1 MKNRIKNRI
10 TNAGDNEDKNK
21 VLSKK
26 TGEKRNNGNKNIYTL
41 YICIVI
47 AVIIIGVAIAAAY
60 SAYSKNYVASVGRE
74 KISVAEFS
82 FFLEQEKNNMLNIA
96 ENPDPETF
104 WDTAITGGE
113 KAIDIAKR
121 KTLENLREL
130 KIQLMKAKEQK
141 LSLDKTEIE
150 NVENFVRSIIA
161 QYNNSK
167 SAANKAYK
175 EYYGITLDEFKKIYK
190 DYLLRNKFFS
200 KEMESITA
208 SEEEIEEY
216 YSKLPDAF
224 KDSSYRIN
232 GQEAVW
238 ARHILILTMDMETEE
253 KLPED
258 KLAEAKKKAEDLL
271 AKAKSGEDFVQLAR
285 EYSEDT
291 GSAEHGGDYVFGK
304 GHMMPEFEEVSFGL
318 DPGGIG
324 MAETDYGYH
333 IIKLEEK
340 INTGEPVSLRCA
352 REYREFGVNSIKY
365 AKYMERMEEWKKDSK
380 YKIVKNESVYNS
392 IR

>member
-1 MKNRIKNRI
+1 MKNSIVNRI
-10 TNAGDNEDKNK
+10 DDASGTSKTK
-21 VLSKK
+21 ILSKK
-26 TGEKRNNGNKNIYTL
+26 AGGKKHYGNKNIYVL
-41 YICIVI
+41 YTCIAI
-47 AVIIIGVAIAAAY
+47 AVIIVAVAIAAAFSTY
-60 SAYSKNYVASVGRE
+60 SRSFVASVGRE
-74 KISVAEFS
+74 KISVSEFM
-82 FFLEQEKNNMLNIA
+82 FFLEQEKNNMLDIA

-121 KTLENLREL
+121 KTLENLQEF
-130 KIQLMKAKEQK
+130 KIQLLKAREQK
-141 LSLDKTEIE
+141 ISLDKTEIE
-150 NVENFVRSIIA
+150 GVENIISSIIA

-200 KEMESITA
+200 NEMESITV
-208 SEEEIEEY
+208 SEEEVEEY
-216 YSKLPDAF
+216 YNRFPDAF
-224 KDSSYRIN
+224 KDSSFRMN

-238 ARHILILTMDMETEE
+238 ARHILVATMDLETGE

-258 KLAEAKKKAEDLL
+258 KITEAKKKAEELL
-271 AKAKSGEDFVQLAR
+271 ERAKSGEDFAQLAK

-304 GHMMPEFEEVSFGL
+304 GYMMPEFEDLSFSL
-318 DPGGIG
+318 EPGGVD
-324 MAETDYGYH
+324 MTETDYGYH
-333 IIKLEEK
+333 IIKVEEK
-340 INTGEPVSLRCA
+340 IEAGEPISLRCA
-352 REYREFGVNSIKY
+352 KEYREFGVNGAKY
-365 AKYMERMEEWKKDSK
+365 AKYIERMEEWKKDSK
-380 YKIVKNESVYNS
+380 YKVVKNESVYNS